1 MAEALK
7 RKLKTRRGHQL
18 VTTNLLTK
26 TRGLLPPLGNVADG
40 ELKLK
45 LEGCK
50 RSLEKKKTE
59 IQTLNDEILEAIED
73 EKEIEDEIVGRA
85 QLDEEIEEVLCRIDA
100 VFQTR
105 NEAAAPRNEQQT
117 RKDVQIKLPKL
128 PLLTFNGN
136 PTEWTSFWDGFQA
149 SIDGH
154 PGLAKV
160 EKLKYLQGSLTS
172 IATET
177 ITGLQITND
186 NYDEAVK
193 LLEQRFGNKQIII
206 SQHIEG
212 IMELAKITTMNDLR
226 KLHSLYDRTEAT
238 VRSLKNVGVPIERYG
253 TILSPVIMSKL
264 PNDLRLIISRKLPQE
279 WELEG
284 LLKHFGEELNLREK
298 CAFAAIQGNTAVKS
312 PSSNEGKFKRTSF
325 EGITSSTATLFAGS
339 NEKDYIPN
347 CLFCNKRHFSVGCTT
362 VRDPFERKKILRQ
375 RRRCFVCLKSG
386 HESRQ
391 CVSQTKCHNCHNR
404 HHTAICGANSL
415 RNGQSQQPQLQPQQP
430 PQPVTSQGILPQNA
444 QPAQYQ
450 GNVSTNLYTY
460 TDAKSNVTLL
470 QTAQAYVH
478 KNENPNNLQKVRVI
492 LDSCSQKSYVT
503 TKLRDRLKL
512 QTIKTDE
519 ILIKEFGNESG
530 TLKRCDCVQLAVRC
544 ADNLTAYIN
553 AYVVDL
559 ICSPISHQAINLAQS
574 MYPHLHGLILAD
586 SSDGT
591 IDLEADVMIGADF
604 VHSFML
610 DKVVRGEHVYG
621 PVAILMRFGYVLSG
635 PIQLPAQNAITSN
648 VTVSHVLKVQ
658 TAVIQNDDELKS
670 EIKNFWDYE
679 TLGIKSGA
687 DNLTQNADL
696 LDNKIHFD
704 GKRYETFLPFK
715 EEHPV
720 IPDNYHMS
728 KIRLESQLKRL
739 KLKPDLFNQYEAP
752 LPLTQIF
759 VNTEKNLSFG

>member
-1 MAEALK
+1 MFRHNFDSIQSLAFFGVHSVAELNNIPTLNSSWCRDPGVLKKVMSEAQK

-18 VTTNLLTK
+18 VITNLLTK
-26 TRGLLPPLGNVADG
+26 TRGLLPSVGNVADV

-59 IQTLNDEILEAIED
+59 LQTLSNEILEAIED

-100 VFQTR
+100 VLKTR
-105 NEAAAPRNEQQT
+105 NEATASSSEQQT
-117 RKDVQIKLPKL
+117 RKDVQVKLPKL

-136 PTEWTSFWDGFQA
+136 PTEWTSFWDGFKA

-172 IATET
+172 IAAET
-177 ITGLQITND
+177 IAGLQITNE

-206 SQHIEG
+206 SQHIES

-226 KLHSLYDRTEAT
+226 KLRALYDRTEAT
-238 VRSLKNVGVPIERYG
+238 VRSLTSVGVPVEKYG
-253 TILSPVIMSKL
+253 TILSPIIMSKL

-284 LLKHFGEELNLREK
+284 LLQHFGEELNIREK
-298 CAFAAIQGNTAVKS
+298 CAFAAIQGNAAGRF

-325 EGITSSTATLFAGS
+325 EGITSSTATLFTGS
-339 NEKDYIPN
+339 NEKSYIPN
-347 CLFCNKRHFSVGCTT
+347 CLFCNKRHFSASCTT
-362 VRDPFERKKILRQ
+362 VTDPFERKKILRQ

-391 CVSQTKCHNCHNR
+391 CTSQTKCHNCRNR
-404 HHTAICGANSL
+404 HHTAICGAISS
-415 RNGQSQQPQLQPQQP
+415 RNGQSQQPQFQSQQPQ
-430 PQPVTSQGILPQNA
+430 PQPVASQVIPPQNA
-444 QPAQYQ
+444 QPAHFQ

-470 QTAQAYVH
+470 QTAQTYVH
-478 KNENPNNLQKVRVI
+478 NNEDPNNLQKVRVI

-503 TKLRDRLKL
+503 SNLRDRLKL
-512 QTIKTDE
+512 QTINTDE
-519 ILIKEFGNESG
+519 VLIKEFGNHTG
-530 TLKRCDCVQLAVRC
+530 TLKQCDCVQLAVRC
-544 ADNLTAYIN
+544 ADNLTVYIK

-559 ICSPISHQAINLAQS
+559 ICSPISHQAINLAQN

-586 SSDGT
+586 NSDGT
-591 IDLEADVMIGADF
+591 IDLDVDVMIGADF

-610 DKVVRGEHVYG
+610 DKVVRGEHAYG
-621 PVAILMRFGYVLSG
+621 PVAILTRFGYVLSG
-635 PIQLPAQNAITSN
+635 PIQLPARNAITSN

-658 TAVIQNDDELKS
+658 SAVIHNDEELKS
-670 EIKNFWDYE
+670 EIKNFWDFE
-679 TLGIKSGA
+679 TLGIASVTENSTKSA
-687 DNLTQNADL
+687 
-696 LDNKIHFD
+696 
-704 GKRYETFLPFK
+704 
-715 EEHPV
+715 
-720 IPDNYHMS
+720 
-728 KIRLESQLKRL
+728 
-739 KLKPDLFNQYEAP
+739 
-752 LPLTQIF
+752 
-759 VNTEKNLSFG
+759 